1 MKKRSIWKDIAITV
15 FILVVAFV
23 ISVSFQNVFGIDEQ
37 ITTLFAFAVFLIS
50 LLTNGYVYGIISSCV
65 STLAINYAF
74 TFPFFAFDFITPV
87 NLISAVVMITIA
99 LLTGALTTKVK
110 RNEEIRLESEKERMR
125 ANLLRAV
132 SHDIRTP
139 LTTIYGSAATLLE
152 NGDSLS
158 PDQRN
163 LMLQS
168 IQNDSVWLVRMVEN
182 LLSVTRLDS
191 DNVKIAKVPTV
202 LDDLIASVL
211 VKFKKR
217 YAAQMVLL
225 SMPED
230 ILIVPMD
237 AMLIE
242 QVLVNLLENAVMHG
256 EGMTKLELRVYVE
269 DQQAVFEVRD
279 NGCGIPKEKLQD
291 LFIGFYEQKE
301 GSVDSHKKNTG
312 IGLSVCATIV
322 SAHGGMISAE
332 NLPDGG
338 ALFRFTLRLEETVN
352 EQ

>member
-1 MKKRSIWKDIAITV
+1 MKKRTIWKDIAITV

-256 EGMTKLELRVYVE
+256 EGMTKLELRVYAE

-301 GSVDSHKKNTG
+301 GSIDSHKKNTG

-352 EQ
+352 E

>member
-1 MKKRSIWKDIAITV
+1 MKIMKDIAITV

-256 EGMTKLELRVYVE
+256 EGMTKLELRVYAE

>member
-217 YAAQMVLL
+217 YATQMVLL

-256 EGMTKLELRVYVE
+256 EGMTKLELRVYAK

-301 GSVDSHKKNTG
+301 GSIDSHKKNTG

>member
-1 MKKRSIWKDIAITV
+1 MKKRTILKDIAITV

-256 EGMTKLELRVYVE
+256 EGMTKLELRVYAE

>member
-217 YAAQMVLL
+217 YATQMVLL

-256 EGMTKLELRVYVE
+256 EGMTKLELRVYAE

-352 EQ
+352 E

>member
-1 MKKRSIWKDIAITV
+1 MKKSTIWKDIAITV

-158 PDQRN
+158 PDQRKS
-163 LMLQS
+163 MLQS
-168 IQNDSVWLVRMVEN
+168 IKNESVWLVRMVEN
-182 LLSVTRLDS
+182 LLSVTRIDS
-191 DNVKIAKVPTV
+191 DNVKITKVPTV

-217 YAAQMVLL
+217 YAAQMVLI

-256 EGMTKLELRVYVE
+256 EGMTKLELRVYAE

>member
-1 MKKRSIWKDIAITV
+1 MKKRTILKDIAITV

-139 LTTIYGSAATLLE
+139 LTTIYGSAVTLLE

-158 PDQRN
+158 PDQRK

-256 EGMTKLELRVYVE
+256 EGMTKLELRVYAE

>member
-1 MKKRSIWKDIAITV
+1 MKKSTIWKDIAITV

-158 PDQRN
+158 PDQRK

-256 EGMTKLELRVYVE
+256 EGMTKLELRVYAE

>member
-1 MKKRSIWKDIAITV
+1 MKKRTIWKDIAITV

-152 NGDSLS
+152 NGASLS
-158 PDQRN
+158 PDQRK

-256 EGMTKLELRVYVE
+256 EGMTELELRVYAE

>member
-1 MKKRSIWKDIAITV
+1 MKKRSIWKDVAITV
-15 FILVVAFV
+15 FILGVAFV

-158 PDQRN
+158 PDQRK

-256 EGMTKLELRVYVE
+256 EGMTKLELRVYAE

>member
-1 MKKRSIWKDIAITV
+1 MKKRTIWKDIAITV

-158 PDQRN
+158 PDQRK

-256 EGMTKLELRVYVE
+256 EGMTKLELRVYAE

>member
-1 MKKRSIWKDIAITV
+1 MKKHTIWKDIAITV

-158 PDQRN
+158 PDQRK

-217 YAAQMVLL
+217 YAAQIVLL

-256 EGMTKLELRVYVE
+256 EGMTKLELRVYAE

-291 LFIGFYEQKE
+291 LFVGFYEQKE

>member
-1 MKKRSIWKDIAITV
+1 MKKRTILKDIAITV

-256 EGMTKLELRVYVE
+256 EGMTKLELRVYAE

-352 EQ
+352 E

>member
-1 MKKRSIWKDIAITV
+1 
-15 FILVVAFV
+15 
-23 ISVSFQNVFGIDEQ
+23 
-37 ITTLFAFAVFLIS
+37 
-50 LLTNGYVYGIISSCV
+50 
-65 STLAINYAF
+65 
-74 TFPFFAFDFITPV
+74 
-87 NLISAVVMITIA
+87 
-99 LLTGALTTKVK
+99 
-110 RNEEIRLESEKERMR
+110 
-125 ANLLRAV
+125 
-132 SHDIRTP
+132 
-139 LTTIYGSAATLLE
+139 
-152 NGDSLS
+152 
-158 PDQRN
+158 
-163 LMLQS
+163 
-168 IQNDSVWLVRMVEN
+168 
-182 LLSVTRLDS
+182 
-191 DNVKIAKVPTV
+191 
-202 LDDLIASVL
+202 
-211 VKFKKR
+211 
-217 YAAQMVLL
+217 MVLL

-256 EGMTKLELRVYVE
+256 EGMTKLELRVYAE

-301 GSVDSHKKNTG
+301 GSIDSHKKNTG

>member
-242 QVLVNLLENAVMHG
+242 QVLVNLLENAVNHPVRWQVLLLHNKSPKRNYRKSPAC
-256 EGMTKLELRVYVE
+256 ENDKHNDSNIHTTTYALLLSCSF
-269 DQQAVFEVRD
+269 VF
-279 NGCGIPKEKLQD
+279 
-291 LFIGFYEQKE
+291 
-301 GSVDSHKKNTG
+301 
-312 IGLSVCATIV
+312 
-322 SAHGGMISAE
+322 
-332 NLPDGG
+332 
-338 ALFRFTLRLEETVN
+338 
-352 EQ
+352 

>member
-1 MKKRSIWKDIAITV
+1 
-15 FILVVAFV
+15 
-23 ISVSFQNVFGIDEQ
+23 
-37 ITTLFAFAVFLIS
+37 
-50 LLTNGYVYGIISSCV
+50 
-65 STLAINYAF
+65 
-74 TFPFFAFDFITPV
+74 
-87 NLISAVVMITIA
+87 MITIA

-256 EGMTKLELRVYVE
+256 EGMTKLELRVYAE

>member
-1 MKKRSIWKDIAITV
+1 MKKRTILKDIAITV

-158 PDQRN
+158 PGQRK

-242 QVLVNLLENAVMHG
+242 QVLVNLLENAVMHE
-256 EGMTKLELRVYVE
+256 EGMTKLELRVYAE
-269 DQQAVFEVRD
+269 EQQAVFEVRD

>member
-152 NGDSLS
+152 NGASLS
-158 PDQRN
+158 PDQRK

-256 EGMTKLELRVYVE
+256 EGMTELELRVYAE